1 MYILI
6 TRQLE
11 QSKKFSFLLKK
22 RNIENFILPVI
33 NIKNVKP
40 KERDLKNLYNSDFII
55 FTSQNSVTSLMTN
68 LLPENLDGKK
78 IAAIGNSTKKTLN
91 DMKIHVDICPK
102 SDFTSESLLREIK
115 KNSIINK
122 KILIV
127 KGIGGRTYLHE
138 ELSKQNTVFNDLN
151 IYERHLPKDINKFSY
166 AKLKNITHV
175 CITSIDIL
183 NNFLS
188 IYNIL
193 KLDTIENLIFVA
205 GNKRIASECKKN
217 SPKNEVLI
225 SLNPSN
231 EEMLK
236 TILK

>member
-1 MYILI
+1 M
-6 TRQLE
+6 
-11 QSKKFSFLLKK
+11 
-22 RNIENFILPVI
+22 
-33 NIKNVKP
+33 
-40 KERDLKNLYNSDFII
+40 
-55 FTSQNSVTSLMTN
+55 
-68 LLPENLDGKK
+68 
-78 IAAIGNSTKKTLN
+78 
-91 DMKIHVDICPK
+91 
-102 SDFTSESLLREIK
+102 
-115 KNSIINK
+115 
-122 KILIV
+122 
-127 KGIGGRTYLHE
+127 HE

>member
-55 FTSQNSVTSLMTN
+55 FTSQNSVTSLMAN
-68 LLPENLDGKK
+68 LLPENLNGKK